1 MYEEPIIEI
10 EEVELADVIS
20 SDDESDPASE
30 TNY

>member
-20 SDDESDPASE
+20 SDDESVYCE
-30 TNY
+30 R